1 MRALQRVAF
10 IGNHLP
16 RRCGIAT
23 FTHDL
28 HRAVSTSHQD
38 LETCVVAMTNPG
50 CTYDY
55 PPAVRFQVRE
65 EMIDD
70 YAQGAELLNNAS
82 FDVVSLQH
90 EYGIFGGE
98 AGGNIID
105 LLSRLE
111 MPVVTTLHTVL
122 ADATPIQRDV
132 MRRIIDTSAKIV
144 IMSELANY
152 SGPFMTCQ
160 LRGLKSYRMEYQTS
174 RFSRRTMLKR
184 NSVSEE
190 RQLF

>member
-28 HRAVSTSHQD
+28 HRSVLTSHED

-122 ADATPIQRDV
+122 AKPTPIQHDV
-132 MRRIIDTSAKIV
+132 TRRIIDPSAKIV
-144 IMSELANY
+144 IMSETAPDISCTRHY
-152 SGPFMTCQ
+152 IPGPT
-160 LRGLKSYRMEYQTS
+160 
-174 RFSRRTMLKR
+174 
-184 NSVSEE
+184 NN
-190 RQLF
+190 